1 MTRAEK
7 TRTLRA
13 KIQTLHDSGATVPD
27 MMQALNLSKD
37 VIYYHRQK
45 MGLAQKRQ
53 KVELTGEQRQQ
64 VKALVKQ
71 NWSYKNVAAEFG
83 ISANMVKTIVHD
95 SDAMDNRSISDVLA
109 DPVNSLLARMWA

>member
-1 MTRAEK
+1 MTRDEK
-7 TRTLRA
+7 TRRLRTT
-13 KIQTLHDSGATVPD
+13 IQLMHDNGATVPD
-27 MMQALNLSKD
+27 MMQALGLSKN
-37 VIYYHRQK
+37 VIYYHRKQ
-45 MGLAQKRQ
+45 MGLAQKPQ
-53 KVELTGEQRQQ
+53 KVELTGKQRQQ

-109 DPVNSLLARMWA
+109 DPVNALLARRWA